1 MFVGHYAVAFAA
13 KKFHPSVGL
22 VFLFIAVQLVDLI
35 WPIFLLL
42 GIEHVRI
49 DPGNTTF
56 TPLDFYDYPYTHSLV
71 FTLVWSVLL
80 GVAYWLWKRDVRGMA
95 LIGVCVASHWILD
108 FITHR
113 PDLPLAP
120 GSSVL
125 FGLGLWDNRLATIAV
140 ELALFVIGIWFYLKS
155 TAPKNGTGT
164 WALWGLIA
172 FFIVIWVGNIFGPPP
187 PSVET
192 ITIAGNA
199 MWLFVLW
206 AWWVDRNRKGLVTAL
221 RSQ

>member
-49 DPGNTTF
+49 DPGNTAF

-80 GVAYWLWKRDVRGMA
+80 GVAYWLWKRDVRGM
-95 LIGVCVASHWILD
+95 LIVGICVASHWILD

-120 GSSVL
+120 GSSVV
-125 FGLGLWDNRLATIAV
+125 FGLGLWNNRLATIAV
-140 ELALFVIGIWFYLKS
+140 ELALFAIGIWLYLKS
-155 TAPKNGTGT
+155 TTPKNGTGV
-164 WALWGLIA
+164 WAFWGLVA
-172 FFIVIWVGNIFGPPP
+172 FFIVIWTGNIFGPPP
-187 PSVET
+187 PSVEA
-192 ITIAGNA
+192 IAIAGNA

-206 AWWVDRNRKGLVTAL
+206 AWWVDRNRKGLATAL
-221 RSQ
+221 RVR

>member
-22 VFLFIAVQLVDLI
+22 VFLFIAVQLVDMI

-42 GIEHVRI
+42 EIEHVRI
-49 DPGNTTF
+49 DPGNTAF

-80 GVAYWLWKRDVRGMA
+80 GVAYWLWKRNVRGMVV
-95 LIGVCVASHWILD
+95 IGICVASHWILD

-120 GSSVL
+120 GSSVM

-140 ELALFVIGIWFYLKS
+140 ELALFGIGIWFYLKS
-155 TAPKNGTGT
+155 TTPKNPTGI
-164 WALWGLIA
+164 WALG
-172 FFIVIWVGNIFGPPP
+172 G
-187 PSVET
+187 
-192 ITIAGNA
+192 
-199 MWLFVLW
+199 
-206 AWWVDRNRKGLVTAL
+206 
-221 RSQ
+221 